1 MVLFINILDTRTLP
15 GPDIVVTMSR
25 DLNRD
30 FITPIYFGFDTL

>member
-15 GPDIVVTMSR
+15 DPDILVTTSR

-30 FITPIYFGFDTL
+30 FITPMYFGSDTL